1 MFCNSYV
8 VINGSRSIIA
18 IFGYFRKKS
27 QNLTFPLNKNIH
39 IHEQFIVPASV
50 SEHDQVSQ

>member
-39 IHEQFIVPASV
+39 VHEQFIVPASV